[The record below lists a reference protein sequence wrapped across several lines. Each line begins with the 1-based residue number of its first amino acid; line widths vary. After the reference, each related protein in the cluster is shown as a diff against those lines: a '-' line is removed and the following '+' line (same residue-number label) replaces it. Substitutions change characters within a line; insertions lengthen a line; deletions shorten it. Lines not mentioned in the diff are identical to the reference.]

1 MTVREDVLRELSTG
15 PKLYTHIVRKCARPQ
30 LPDGHVD
37 RVLDG
42 MARAGEVYV
51 REWVVEKGKFQPV
64 YESRRRSP

>member
-15 PKLYTHIVRKCARPQ
+15 PKLYTHIVRKCARQ
-30 LPDGHVD
+30 NLPDGHVD

-42 MARAGEVYV
+42 MVRAREIVV

-64 YESRRRSP
+64 YESRK

>member
-1 MTVREDVLRELSTG
+1 MTVRDDVLRELSTG
-15 PKLYTHIVRKCARPQ
+15 PKLYTHIVRKCSRAN

-42 MARAGEVYV
+42 MVRAREIVV

-64 YESRRRSP
+64 YESRRRAQ

>member
-15 PKLYTHIVRKCARPQ
+15 PKPYTHIVRKCARAN

-37 RVLDG
+37 RVLDD
-42 MARAGEVYV
+42 MVRAREIVV
-51 REWVVEKGKFQPV
+51 REWVVERGKFQPV